1 VRPGPRWLVAAALAV
16 AGAAATGD
24 EPPRRAD
31 AARLMNE
38 LMSGRSPIGTSFSL
52 PDQRGRRVGPTQW
65 RGRVV
70 LLYFGYLF
78 CPDVCPTDLRA
89 IADAIAALG
98 AEGAM
103 VQPVFMTLD
112 PERDTAD
119 LAGRY
124 AEAFHPRFAALRGSD
139 AETRRV
145 AEAYKVFY
153 EKVPQRNGG
162 YVIDHTSFTYVLD
175 VEGRYVG
182 YFPPGTSGKRMADF
196 VRSLVPHAPAAAAR

>member
-1 VRPGPRWLVAAALAV
+1 VRAGAIALAAAALVA
-16 AGAAATGD
+16 AGAAAAGD
-24 EPPRRAD
+24 EPPRAD

-38 LMSGRSPIGTSFSL
+38 LMSGRVPIGTPFSL
-52 PDQRGRRVGPTQW
+52 PDQHGRRVGPAQW

-89 IADAIAALG
+89 IADAIESLG
-98 AEGAM
+98 ADGAS
-103 VQPVFMTLD
+103 VQPVFVTLD
-112 PERDTAD
+112 PERDSAD
-119 LAGRY
+119 MAGRY

-153 EKVPQRNGG
+153 EKVPLRSGG
-162 YVIDHTSFTYVLD
+162 YAIDHTSFTYVLD
-175 VEGRYVG
+175 GEGRYVG

-196 VRSLVPHAPAAAAR
+196 VRSLLPAAKR